1 MLLMVGVIL
10 LLEVNASLERDITII
25 INIEME
31 PRPEDTF
38 LAMQSV
44 GMYCLQ

>member
-10 LLEVNASLERDITII
+10 LLEVNASLERDITI
-25 INIEME
+25 NIEVE
-31 PRPEDTF
+31 PRSEDIIF

>member
-10 LLEVNASLERDITII
+10 LLEVNASLERDITI
-25 INIEME
+25 NIEVE